1 MLDVSGSGW
10 VIYGSVRGGTGPT
23 FVDLFAGCTGCV
35 STIPFD
41 PVSSRFAPVWC
52 MACFA
57 TEGTSQWPRVGAHRI
72 RNPSS
77 RVSDPKKGRKVDETK
92 DQGEHPVH
100 PERSWSMLVRR
111 TVETS

>member
-1 MLDVSGSGW
+1 MVRFAVGRDLPSWTCSQVALDVFPRSLS
-10 VIYGSVRGGTGPT
+10 I
-23 FVDLFAGCTGCV
+23 LFPLDSLLCGAWPA
-35 STIPFD
+35 SQPK
-41 PVSSRFAPVWC
+41 
-52 MACFA
+52 
-57 TEGTSQWPRVGAHRI
+57 GTSQWPRVGAHRI